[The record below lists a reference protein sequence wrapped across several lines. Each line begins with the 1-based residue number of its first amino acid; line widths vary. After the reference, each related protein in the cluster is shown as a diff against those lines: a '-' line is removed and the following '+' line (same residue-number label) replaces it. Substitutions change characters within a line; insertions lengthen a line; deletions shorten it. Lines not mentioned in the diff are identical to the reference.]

1 MILALLTILGA
12 IVVTFVLY
20 PVFTAAPATAPSELD
35 ESDLALSDLSDK
47 KAMLYEAIQDLDFEK
62 AAGKVSDTD
71 YETAR
76 NHYLARVSAVMEKVD
91 ALAPQKQKPTKAT
104 KATKKAA
111 KRKQK
116 PKGEVACESCGEA
129 NPKGSNFCLECG
141 KPMAATCASCGD
153 SLPAKARFCNAC
165 GEKVTA

>member
-1 MILALLTILGA
+1 MILALLATLGA
-12 IVVTFVLY
+12 IAVTFVLY

-35 ESDLALSDLSDK
+35 ESELALSELSDK
-47 KAMLYEAIQDLDFEK
+47 KAMLYESIQDLDFEK
-62 AAGKVSDTD
+62 AAGKVSDPD

-76 NHYLARVSAVMEKVD
+76 THYLAQVSAVMEKMD
-91 ALAPQKQKPTKAT
+91 ALAPQKPKSTKS
-104 KATKKAA
+104 TKKAA

-116 PKGEVACESCGEA
+116 PEGGLACESCGEA
-129 NPKGSNFCLECG
+129 NPTGSNFCLACG
-141 KPMAATCASCGD
+141 KPIAATCASCGE